1 MDVNEIM
8 DTVENNEFPEPPVTD
23 AETTETV
30 ETTETTETTET
41 NEATET
47 TETTETI
54 EATETEQA
62 EPLVSF
68 PEEKEGENKTKLPF
82 PQEDYN
88 EKGKLKTVR
97 KRMLKKLMKYE
108 FRALFPYLLTLV
120 TLLFAF
126 AIIFGVHI
134 RLAQNVEKLKPWLAL
149 TGMLYGFTNFG
160 LFIVTYTTA
169 HKRYKKNFFSDE
181 GYLTFSIPA
190 SAEEH
195 ILAKH
200 LSTLVCMAI
209 SWGSMV
215 ISGAIFG
222 LITTGWKT
230 FSWIGPSFRLYGEMF
245 KATPWHTLFFTIE
258 LLLLSVLFIPLIP
271 CLMGAG
277 TCWGEKHNEKS
288 RFRKRLLYIFLGF
301 IIYQAISIL
310 LLTTGIFSFVFSE
323 VGIHLFLWFWVL
335 VEAGLIVW
343 ALWYQ
348 RKTLK
353 HNLNLQ

>member
-1 MDVNEIM
+1 MDVNEIKTTENAEIPETK
-8 DTVENNEFPEPPVTD
+8 TV
-23 AETTETV
+23 ETV
-30 ETTETTETTET
+30 ETVEIVETTDTVEVTKPDEINEIEET
-41 NEATET
+41 NET
-47 TETTETI
+47 
-54 EATETEQA
+54 
-62 EPLVSF
+62 PLVSF
-68 PEEKEGENKTKLPF
+68 PEEKDVGEKAKLPF
-82 PQEDYN
+82 PQEDYDKN
-88 EKGKLKTVR
+88 GKLKTVR

-120 TLLFAF
+120 ALLFAF
-126 AIIFGVHI
+126 AIVFGVHI
-134 RLAQNVEKLKPWLAL
+134 RLAQDVEKLKPWLVL

-160 LFIVTYTTA
+160 LFIVTYSTA
-169 HKRYKKNFFSDE
+169 HKRYKKNFFGDE

-215 ISGAIFG
+215 LSGAIFG

-230 FSWIGPSFRLYGEMF
+230 FSWIGPSFRLYGELF
-245 KATPWHTLFFTIE
+245 KVTPWHTLFFTIE

-277 TCWGEKHNEKS
+277 TCWGQKHSEKS
-288 RFRKRLLYIFLGF
+288 RFRKRLLYIIIGV
-301 IIYQAISIL
+301 IIYQAIQIL
-310 LLTTGIFSFVFSE
+310 LFTTGILSFVFSE
-323 VGIHLFLWFWVL
+323 VGVHLFLWFWVL

-348 RKTLK
+348 RKTIK
-353 HNLNLQ
+353 YNLNLQ